1 MRQTLDEDYLSKICK
16 RNVLSVDVAE
26 HCGYYSTHGYG
37 TWYFPPTEKASKKKY
52 GGDYEQHRQFYLTI
66 KNFIIEHDIKV
77 VAAEDV
83 NVGTRFMALRK
94 LSEFRGVLF
103 ALCAELNIPLV
114 FFNVTNIKR
123 WATGDG
129 RADKKKMMEY
139 AIKRWHIDPEGDD
152 NVGDACH
159 IFFYFIHRY
168 EITK

>member
-1 MRQTLDEDYLSKICK
+1 MKTALNEELLSQLCK
-16 RNVLSVDVAE
+16 RNVLSVDAAE
-26 HCGYYSTHGYG
+26 HTGYYSTHGYG
-37 TWYFPPTEKASKKKY
+37 TWYFPPTDKAPKKL
-52 GGDYEQHRQFYLTI
+52 GLDYEQHYQFYKTV
-66 KNFIIEHDIKV
+66 KDFILKHDIKV

-94 LSEFRGVLF
+94 LSELRGVLF
-103 ALCAELNIPLV
+103 MLCAELNIPLI
-114 FFNVTNIKR
+114 FFNVTNIKK

-168 EITK
+168 KITK

>member
-1 MRQTLDEDYLSKICK
+1 MRQKITEEFLDTIKKS
-16 RNVLSVDVAE
+16 NVLSLDIAE

-37 TWYFPPTEKASKKKY
+37 TWYFPPTERAPKKL
-52 GGDYEQHRQFYLTI
+52 GEDYEQHKAFRDTV

-94 LSEFRGVLF
+94 LSELRGCLLE
-103 ALCAELNIPLV
+103 LCAELNVPVV
-114 FFNVTNIKR
+114 FFNVTNIKK
-123 WATGDG
+123 WATSDG

-139 AIKRWHIDPEGDD
+139 AVKRWKIDPENDD

-159 IFFYFIHRY
+159 IFMYFIHRY
-168 EITK
+168 DITK